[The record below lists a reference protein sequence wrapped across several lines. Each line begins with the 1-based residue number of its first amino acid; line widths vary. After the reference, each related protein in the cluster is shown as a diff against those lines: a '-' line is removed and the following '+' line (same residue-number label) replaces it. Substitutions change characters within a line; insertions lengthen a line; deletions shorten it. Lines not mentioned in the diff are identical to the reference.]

1 MKDDT
6 KNELTR
12 ILGLYD
18 DRLAE
23 AARAEAAKRAAE
35 LAFPGR
41 YAALRSNAIRPAL
54 QEFAD
59 ILNGRGHEVTVRE
72 LEEST
77 SSEGGVTLASIAL
90 RIAPKTHA
98 ASPSATKK
106 SFVEISFS
114 ANRNERR
121 ITVSS
126 TNTMISSAG
135 SVGKRGDYNIE
146 EVTPE
151 VIEGHVLQTLR
162 DVLAG

>member
-1 MKDDT
+1 MKDDV

-12 ILGLYD
+12 ILGVYD

-23 AARAEAAKRAAE
+23 TERAEAAKRAAE

-41 YAALRSNAIRPAL
+41 YAALRSDAIRPAL
-54 QEFAD
+54 QEFAE

-90 RIAPKTHA
+90 RIVPKAQAVGTTA
-98 ASPSATKK
+98 IKK

-126 TNTMISSAG
+126 TNTMINSAG
-135 SVGKRGDYNIE
+135 SVGKRGDYDIVE
-146 EVTPE
+146 LTPD
-151 VIEGHVLQTLR
+151 VIQGHVLQTLR
-162 DVLAG
+162 DVLLG

>member
-1 MKDDT
+1 MKDDV

-12 ILGLYD
+12 ILGVYD

-23 AARAEAAKRAAE
+23 TARTEAAKRAAE

-41 YAALRSNAIRPAL
+41 YVALRSDAIRPAL
-54 QEFAD
+54 QEFAEV
-59 ILNGRGHEVTVRE
+59 LNGRGHEVTVRE

-90 RIAPKTHA
+90 RIVPKAHA
-98 ASPSATKK
+98 VGNTANKK
-106 SFVEISFS
+106 CFVEISFS

-126 TNTMISSAG
+126 TNTMINSAG
-135 SVGKRGDYNIE
+135 SVGKRGDYDIE
-146 EVTPE
+146 ELTAD
-151 VIEGHVLQTLR
+151 VIQGHVLQTLR
-162 DVLAG
+162 DVLLG